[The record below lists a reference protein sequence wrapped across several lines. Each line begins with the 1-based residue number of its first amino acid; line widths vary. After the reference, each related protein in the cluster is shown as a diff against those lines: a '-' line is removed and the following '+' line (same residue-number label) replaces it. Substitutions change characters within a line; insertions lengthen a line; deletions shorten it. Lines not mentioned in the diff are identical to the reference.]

1 MKDEQKTKDQLIIE
15 LAKLRQRIAELEASE
30 TERKRVEQELQHT
43 LHNLPKAMGAT
54 IQAMALAVET
64 KDPYTA
70 GHQRRATNLACAIA
84 KEMGLSKGQ
93 IDGIRMAGAIHDL
106 GKISVPSE
114 ILSKPGR
121 LTEIEFNLVKTHPQ
135 VGCDILKRIEF
146 PWSIVQ
152 IVLQHHE
159 RMDGSGYPKGLVGE
173 EILLE
178 ARILAVADVVGAMSS
193 HRPYRPALGIDK
205 ALEEISRNRGVVYDP
220 KAVDACLKVFTEKGF
235 KFEYGDEES
244 DFTEEKERVPGSDS
258 QPWPKSVAP
267 TSDMS
272 EMMGVEVEV

>member
-1 MKDEQKTKDQLIIE
+1 MKDAEKTKEQLLNE
-15 LAKLRQRIAELEASE
+15 LVRMRQRIAELEASE

-43 LHNLPKAMGAT
+43 LENLRKAMGAT

-70 GHQRRATNLACAIA
+70 DHQRRATNLACAIA
-84 KEMGLSKGQ
+84 KEMGLSKEQ

-121 LTEIEFNLVKTHPQ
+121 LSEIEFNLVKTHPQ
-135 VGCDILKRIEF
+135 VGCDILERIEF

-173 EILLE
+173 EILLG

-193 HRPYRPALGIDK
+193 HRPYRPALGIDR

-220 KAVDACLKVFTEKGF
+220 KAVDACLKVFTERGF

-244 DFTEEKERVPGSDS
+244 DFTKEHVPGPGF
-258 QPWPKSVAP
+258 QPWTKSVAP

-272 EMMGVEVEV
+272 ETMGVEVEV